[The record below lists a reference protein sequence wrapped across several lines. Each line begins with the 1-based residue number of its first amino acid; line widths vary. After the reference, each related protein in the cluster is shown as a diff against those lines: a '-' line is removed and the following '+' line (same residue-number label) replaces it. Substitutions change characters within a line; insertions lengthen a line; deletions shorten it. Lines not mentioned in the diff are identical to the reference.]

1 MNDYNIGTDIV
12 YIPRLKNTIESMPTF
27 LEKIYTEKEIAIA
40 STIKVPFN
48 FYATRFAAKEAIIK
62 ATNSKFDFKEIEIL
76 KGEMGE
82 PIAYIINHPEYE
94 IKISLS
100 YDTDYAIAFCLCT
113 KK

>member
-1 MNDYNIGTDIV
+1 MNNCNIGTDIV
-12 YIPRLKNTIESMPTF
+12 YIPRIKKMIENTPSFLK
-27 LEKIYTEKEIAIA
+27 KIYTDKEIEIA

-82 PIAYIINHPEYE
+82 PLAHIINHPEYD
-94 IKISLS
+94 IKLSLS
-100 YDTDYAIAFCLCT
+100 YDTDYAIAFCLIT